1 MYKFDEENLKNLNDA
16 FNLLNQI
23 EVKGLQNINILGNIA
38 GSLQK
43 FFSLVEKVEDD
54 ADVTNTKEVIKN
66 K

>member
-38 GSLQK
+38 GLLQK
-43 FFSLVEKVEDD
+43 FFSLIEKVEDD

>member
-23 EVKGLQNINILGNIA
+23 EVKGLQNVNTLGNIA
-38 GSLQK
+38 GLLQK
-43 FFSLVEKVEDD
+43 FFGLIEKLEDG
-54 ADVTNTKEVIKN
+54 ADITNTKEIK

>member
-38 GSLQK
+38 GLLQK
-43 FFSLVEKVEDD
+43 FFSLIEKVEDG
-54 ADVTNTKEVIKN
+54 ADVTNTKEIK

>member
-16 FNLLNQI
+16 FNFLNQL

-38 GSLQK
+38 GLLQK
-43 FFSLVEKVEDD
+43 FFSLIEKIEDD
-54 ADVTNTKEVIKN
+54 VDVNNTREVK

>member
-16 FNLLNQI
+16 FNLLNQL

-38 GSLQK
+38 GLLQK
-43 FFSLVEKVEDD
+43 FFSLIEKVEDG
-54 ADVTNTKEVIKN
+54 ADVTNTKEIK

>member
-23 EVKGLQNINILGNIA
+23 EVKGLQNVNTLGNIA
-38 GSLQK
+38 GLLQK
-43 FFSLVEKVEDD
+43 FFSLIEKVEDG
-54 ADVTNTKEVIKN
+54 ADVTNTKEIK